1 MPALKQDEY
10 QTYVH
15 NGNFGHIMI
24 TFWAFPY
31 GLDNKIVIQSGVNC
45 VQNVPKFWIHFGHFH
60 AMGTYFE
67 HLAGIVQT
75 TVKSLDTF
83 WA

>member
-1 MPALKQDEY
+1 MCLLLSKMNIKHMSIMV
-10 QTYVH
+10 TL
-15 NGNFGHIMI
+15 HIMI

-31 GLDNKIVIQSGVNC
+31 GLDNKIVIQSGVRC
-45 VQNVPKFWIHFGHFH
+45 VQNMPKFWAHYGHIH

>member
-10 QTYVH
+10 QNYIR

-31 GLDNKIVIQSGVNC
+31 GLDNKIVIQSGVRC
-45 VQNVPKFWIHFGHFH
+45 VQNMPKFWAHYGHIH

>member
-31 GLDNKIVIQSGVNC
+31 GLDNKIVIQSGVRC
-45 VQNVPKFWIHFGHFH
+45 VQNMPKFWAHYGHIL
-60 AMGTYFE
+60 GTYMPWGHILSTWLE
-67 HLAGIVQT
+67 LSKLQLRV
-75 TVKSLDTF
+75 
-83 WA
+83 